1 MKNAL
6 PAKIKRGKPTF
17 IRIKANKKK
26 MKYNNGNVR
35 RQDRLLEED
44 RAYALL
50 REGEYGVL
58 SMTTPTGGAY
68 GIPLNFVWD
77 GQENI
82 YIHCAPRGRKLD
94 CIALYP
100 EVSFC
105 VIGNTHVVPEQFSTN
120 YSSIVLTCR
129 ARTSLSPEERMHALR
144 LLMEKYTPEHLAA
157 GEKYAEKSFH
167 RTEIIRLQ
175 IVEFSGKCKR
185 IR

>member
-1 MKNAL
+1 M
-6 PAKIKRGKPTF
+6 PFVTGT
-17 IRIKANKKK
+17 
-26 MKYNNGNVR
+26 
-35 RQDRLLEED
+35 DRLSSF
-44 RAYALL
+44 L
-50 REGEYGVL
+50 RTFKLQVPDNRPSKKSAPIEKSFSAKRFLIL
-58 SMTTPTGGAY
+58 SQTIFSSAASSETTSPHGY
-68 GIPLNFVWD
+68 LRL
-77 GQENI
+77 QK
-82 YIHCAPRGRKLD
+82 RKEKRTF
-94 CIALYP
+94 ALYP

-129 ARTSLSPEERMHALR
+129 ARTGLSPEERMHALR

-175 IVEFSGKCKR
+175 IKEFSGKCKR